1 MTTFDKCINKALSE
15 RARNKVNFK
24 VRKGKNFGGVT
35 FGPHKIRWGVGV
47 ICGGCLVGWVGHSKP
62 LTFFPIQCSILTTHT
77 ILGVEVDSKYFFK
90 FRSTWGGNIL
100 KKFFWKKFLK
110 AEKLRAYR
118 FCDNV
123 WTFMMENVEF
133 RDAQRP
139 IEGSIDRVKF
149 VACKLLENLSG
160 IYSKN
165 PRFWS

>member
-1 MTTFDKCINKALSE
+1 
-15 RARNKVNFK
+15 
-24 VRKGKNFGGVT
+24 
-35 FGPHKIRWGVGV
+35 
-47 ICGGCLVGWVGHSKP
+47 
-62 LTFFPIQCSILTTHT
+62 
-77 ILGVEVDSKYFFK
+77 LGVKIIKLF
-90 FRSTWGGNIL
+90 
-100 KKFFWKKFLK
+100 K

-149 VACKLLENLSG
+149 VACKLLESLCISG

-165 PRFWS
+165 PRFFGSVLKSVGKRGVNNTIKTNSI